1 MLNTS
6 KGRQSEMS
14 ERIQPDR
21 RSVLKALS
29 GALAPMIVPARVFGQ
44 AAPGNKITMAVIGTG
59 NNGYGMLEEFL
70 KDERVQVVAV
80 CDVNKEGPGYWNG
93 TVRGWAPAQRL
104 VEQKTGQ
111 KGCAA
116 FTDYREVLRRAD
128 IDAVC
133 ISVPDHWHARI
144 AIDAAQAGKQIF
156 CQKPLS
162 LTVRE
167 GRRMSDAVQK
177 AGVVWQTGSQQR
189 SDPSFRRLCE
199 LVRNGRIGKVHTVR
213 VGLPGG
219 CPDFGKVAS
228 QTATVPVPEGF
239 DYAFWLGAAPEA
251 PYCPAR
257 VGVNFRWNF
266 DYSGGQV
273 TDWGAHHIDMAQ
285 WGLGMDYSGPVAIR
299 NPRGVFAQHPV
310 YNTATEFSFEAVYE
324 SGVKLIVSSKEKG
337 GVKFEGPDGWVWGDR
352 NRHQA
357 STQEIYNSP
366 IGERE
371 LHLYESK
378 DHNRNFIDCIL
389 SRKPTAAPIEV
400 AHRSVTIAHLGN
412 IALRTGR
419 SLLWNPRT
427 EQILDDQGANDMLD
441 RVHRAPWGL

>member
-1 MLNTS
+1 
-6 KGRQSEMS
+6 MS
-14 ERIQPDR
+14 LLTNPTR
-21 RSVLKALS
+21 RAALGTL
-29 GALAPMIVPARVFGQ
+29 GAAFAPTIVPSTVFGQ
-44 AAPGNKITMAVIGTG
+44 SAPSNKITLAVIGTG

-70 KDERVQVVAV
+70 KDERVQIVAV
-80 CDVNKEGPGYWNG
+80 CDVNKEGPGYWDG
-93 TVRGWAPAQRL
+93 SVRGWGPAQRL
-104 VEQKTGQ
+104 VQEKTGK
-111 KGCAA
+111 KGCVAL
-116 FTDYREVLRRAD
+116 TDYRDVLRRAD

-144 AIDAAQAGKQIF
+144 AIDAARAGKQIF

-167 GRRMSDAVQK
+167 GRMMSDEVQK

-189 SDPSFRRLCE
+189 SDPSFRRACE

-228 QTATVPVPEGF
+228 QTAAVPVPEGF
-239 DYAFWLGAAPEA
+239 DYPFWLGAAPEA

-266 DYSGGQV
+266 DYSGGQL

-285 WGLGMDYSGPVAIR
+285 WGLGTDYTGPVAIR
-299 NPRGVFAQHPV
+299 NPRAVFAQHPV
-310 YNTATEFSFEAVYE
+310 YNTATEFYFEAVYE
-324 SGVKLIVSSKEKG
+324 NGVKLIVSDQEKRG
-337 GVKFEGPDGWVWGDR
+337 ITFEGSEGWVWGDR
-352 NRHQA
+352 GKHQA
-357 STQEIYNSP
+357 SSPEICSSVL
-366 IGERE
+366 GERE
-371 LHLYESK
+371 LHLYESAN
-378 DHNRNFIDCIL
+378 HNRNFIDCIL
-389 SRKPTAAPIEV
+389 TRKPTAAPIEV

-419 SLLWNPRT
+419 SLLWNPHA
-427 EQILDDQGANDMLD
+427 EQILDDPGASGMLD
-441 RVHRAPWGL
+441 RVHRAPWTL

>member
-1 MLNTS
+1 MAPS
-6 KGRQSEMS
+6 
-14 ERIQPDR
+14 IQPTR
-21 RSVLKALS
+21 RSALTTLTAS
-29 GALAPMIVPARVFGQ
+29 LAPAIVPSTVFGQ
-44 AAPGNKITMAVIGTG
+44 SSPSKKITLAVIGTG

-70 KDERVQVVAV
+70 KDERVQIVGV
-80 CDVNKEGPGYWNG
+80 CDVNKEGPGYWDG
-93 TVRGWAPAQRL
+93 SVRGWAPAQRL
-104 VEQKTGQ
+104 VEEKTGK
-111 KGCAA
+111 KGCAVY
-116 FTDYREVLRRAD
+116 TDYRDVLRRAD

-144 AIDAAQAGKQIF
+144 AIDAARAGKQIF

-167 GRRMSDAVQK
+167 GRLMSDEVQK

-189 SDPSFRRLCE
+189 SDPSFRRACE

-219 CPDFGKVAS
+219 APDFGKVAS

-239 DYAFWLGAAPEA
+239 DFPFWLGPAPAA

-266 DYSGGQV
+266 DYSGGQL
-273 TDWGAHHIDMAQ
+273 TDWGAHHIDIAQ

-299 NPRGVFAQHPV
+299 NPRAVFAQHPV
-310 YNTATEFSFEAVYE
+310 YNTATEFYFEAVYAN
-324 SGVKLIVSSKEKG
+324 GVKLIVSDKEKRG
-337 GVKFEGPDGWVWGDR
+337 ITFEGSGGWVWGDR
-352 NRHQA
+352 GKHQA
-357 STQEIYNSP
+357 STPEIYSSV
-366 IGERE
+366 IDQRE
-371 LHLYESK
+371 LHLYESSN
-378 DHNRNFIDCIL
+378 HNRNFIDCIL
-389 SRKPTAAPIEV
+389 NRKPTAAPIEV

-419 SLLWNPRT
+419 SLLWNPQT
-427 EQILDDQGANDMLD
+427 EQILDDPGANDQLD
-441 RVHRAPWGL
+441 RPHRAPWTL